1 MSSHVWNGDLSVAAK
16 LSIYNRM
23 FEHCQIVREV
33 LSTVIYMVIRN
44 VCIID
49 LILLSC
55 SLCCTE
61 HGYVTV

>member
-1 MSSHVWNGDLSVAAK
+1 MSSHIWNGDLSAAAK

-23 FEHCQIVREV
+23 FGHCQTVSEIP
-33 LSTVIYMVIRN
+33 STVIYLVTRN

-61 HGYVTV
+61 DGCETV